1 MSHHGKN
8 LQNGAVLAVL
18 SITHKPAAQCADMRA
33 EDAMTRKFPVL
44 LADIG
49 GTNARFSML
58 EAPDAE
64 LVHFP
69 DVRTADF
76 SSVEEAVSSSVFTRS
91 AIRPASAVLA
101 VAGPIRGNE
110 IPLTNCSWTIR
121 PIDVLKS
128 LGMSDLLV
136 INDFEAQA
144 LACSNVEPDDI
155 DRIGPAIEPSL
166 QTRLVL
172 GPGTG
177 LGVAGLVYARGKW
190 IPVPGEGGHVDL
202 GPRTPFERE
211 VFHHLHTIEGRISG
225 EQILCGRG
233 IVNLYQAICKVH
245 SVEASLPGPADISA
259 EALAGS
265 NKQAVETV
273 SLFSTCLGRLAGDLA
288 MVFLARGGVFLAGGI
303 TQKVLP
309 LLKQSPF
316 REAFEDK
323 APHSAML
330 KDIPTLVL
338 THPRAALVGLERYVR
353 QPELV
358 ILAEAGRRWN

>member
-1 MSHHGKN
+1 MN
-8 LQNGAVLAVL
+8 NGTA
-18 SITHKPAAQCADMRA
+18 MRP
-33 EDAMTRKFPVL
+33 DDTNTRKFPVL

-49 GTNARFSML
+49 GTNARFSVL

-64 LVHFP
+64 PLHFP

-76 SSVEEAVSSSVFTRS
+76 ASVEEAVSSSVFSRS
-91 AIRPASAVLA
+91 AIRPASAFLA

-110 IPLTNCSWTIR
+110 IPLTNCGWTIR
-121 PIDVLKS
+121 PINVLKS

-144 LACSNVEPDDI
+144 LACSHVQPDDI
-155 DRIGPAIEPSL
+155 DRIGPVIEPSL

-177 LGVAGLVYARGKW
+177 LGVAGLVYTRDKW
-190 IPVPGEGGHVDL
+190 IPVPGEGGHVDI
-202 GPRTPFERE
+202 GPRTPFEQD
-211 VFHHLHTIEGRISG
+211 VFRHLHKIEGRISG

-233 IVNLYQAICKVH
+233 LVNLYQAICRVH
-245 SVEASLPGPADISA
+245 AVEASLPGPADITA

-265 NKQAVETV
+265 NEQAMETV

-288 MVFLARGGVFLAGGI
+288 LVFLAKGGVFLAGGI
-303 TQKVLP
+303 TQKILP
-309 LLKQSPF
+309 LLKQLQF

-323 APHSAML
+323 APHSAVL
-330 KDIPTLVL
+330 KDLPTLVL

-353 QPELV
+353 RPEMV
-358 ILAEAGRRWN
+358 ILSEAGRRWDVA